1 MSDKPPSLADEIKQ
15 ARKPRLNVSLP
26 PRQEIP
32 DETIEARSHSIGEKW
47 GSATQLLPKVPAK
60 PPIPIAPLVSV
71 RFDCPDYL
79 DEELAVK
86 AAGTRGPSGGKVT
99 KTYLILQ
106 ALKQAGYRVE
116 DADLIEDRR
125 RLKNKS

>member
-1 MSDKPPSLADEIKQ
+1 MSEKSPSLVDEIQQ

-32 DETIEARSHSIGEKW
+32 DEDIEARSHAIGEKW
-47 GSATQLLPKVPAK
+47 GSATQILPKVREKVAMPV
-60 PPIPIAPLVSV
+60 APLVSV

-125 RLKNKS
+125 RLKK

>member
-1 MSDKPPSLADEIKQ
+1 MSDKPSSLADEIQQ
-15 ARKPRLNVSLP
+15 ARKPRLNVTLP
-26 PRQEIP
+26 PRHEIP
-32 DETIEARSHSIGEKW
+32 DEDIVARSHAIGEKW
-47 GSATQLLPKVPAK
+47 GAATQLLPKVPEK
-60 PPIPIAPLVSV
+60 PVIALAPLVSV

-86 AAGTRGPSGGKVT
+86 AAGMRGPSGGKVT

-125 RLKNKS
+125 RLRR

>member
-1 MSDKPPSLADEIKQ
+1 MSDKQPSLADEIQQ

-32 DETIEARSHSIGEKW
+32 DETIEARSQTIGEKW
-47 GSATQLLPKVPAK
+47 GSTTQLLPKVPEK
-60 PPIPIAPLVSV
+60 PAIHLAPLVSV

-99 KTYLILQ
+99 KTYLILL

-116 DADLIEDRR
+116 DADLIEDRSR
-125 RLKNKS
+125 AGE